1 MSATRTHS
9 VHTKQRLPRHH
20 ISQQPMNPTAPTV
33 VVADL
38 TSSIGLH
45 ALMQLGVHQP
55 TSRGFWSQIV
65 LADVPHAPRIDWL
78 RPNQP
83 EELDSL
89 HASPAAVAL
98 IVGPGSVHLL
108 RKVLAH
114 ATIGQAATVWF
125 FCYPTRCWKK
135 SPCVLCLSTAPYRLA
150 FFSCPT
156 VRLKPSGSS

>member
-1 MSATRTHS
+1 
-9 VHTKQRLPRHH
+9 
-20 ISQQPMNPTAPTV
+20 MNPTAPTV

-38 TSSIGLH
+38 TASIGLH

-98 IVGPGSVHLL
+98 IVGPGSLRSL

-114 ATIGQAATVWF
+114 ATIG
-125 FCYPTRCWKK
+125 
-135 SPCVLCLSTAPYRLA
+135 
-150 FFSCPT
+150 
-156 VRLKPSGSS
+156 